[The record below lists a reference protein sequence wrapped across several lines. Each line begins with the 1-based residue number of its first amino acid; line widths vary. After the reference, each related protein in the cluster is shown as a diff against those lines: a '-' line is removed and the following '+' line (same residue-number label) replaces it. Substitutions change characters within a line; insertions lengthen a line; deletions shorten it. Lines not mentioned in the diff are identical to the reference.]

1 MRAVPALLVVA
12 LLAALVAAGAAAARP
27 TPAEVRLAETYA
39 PVMRLSEP
47 PRACEESS
55 PYQPTDVDAAILG
68 NDEVAL
74 RGPWDR
80 TNIVAI
86 GPTGER
92 IGRGLWGYH
101 LDFPGD
107 PLQPGCSYEEWELRL
122 RERAGPTAYARV
134 VTEAAY
140 PGRLALQYWFFYVF
154 NDWNNTHEG
163 DWEMIQLNFDA
174 ATPEEALAAGPVE
187 AGYSQHSSAERAEWG
202 GEKLELVDGTHPV
215 VYPSAGSGANFFQPE
230 LHLMRSELE
239 GVGCD
244 NTTGPHQTVRPRVR
258 TVPTDRDAYLRLYP
272 WLGYEGRWG
281 ERQVAFFNGPTGPND
296 KTQWTEPFTW
306 AETRWRDTSFAVPA
320 GGALGTQA
328 TDIFCGAIERGSL
341 WLRDVKTNPG
351 IAAAVLGGLAVLLLW
366 GLSRTAW
373 GPVSPLPAAR
383 GRRWGQLVS
392 ASLRLHARHP
402 RVFLGIGLL
411 FVPLALII
419 TLVQFVIFHLSTLES
434 LLNEAGERNA
444 FVGALAFGLGLVF
457 TLAAY
462 GIVQAATAWA
472 VAELDAGRRPRP
484 LAAYRAILPRLRGLI
499 PAMVLIAV
507 IAGTLTLS
515 LIFIPV
521 AVWLLVRWSLAGAVA
536 GTEGGPA
543 LRLLRRSAELAR
555 GRWWRMASILLV
567 AVIALLLGPAIGVAF
582 LIFTGASFDFVNL
595 IAGVVYVAAVPLSA
609 VLTTYL
615 YYDLRER
622 RRAEPAGEPAAG
634 EAVAPA

>member
-12 LLAALVAAGAAAARP
+12 LLAALVAAGAAAAQP

-39 PVMRLSEP
+39 PVMKLSEP

-80 TNIVAI
+80 TNVVAI

-92 IGRGLWGYH
+92 LGRGLWGYN

-107 PLQPGCSYEEWELRL
+107 PLQPGCGYEEWELRL
-122 RERAGPTAYARV
+122 REKAGPTAYARV

-174 ATPEEALAAGPVE
+174 GTPEEALETGPVE

-202 GEKLELVDGTHPV
+202 DEKLELVDGTHPV
-215 VYPSAGSGANFFQPE
+215 VYPSAGSGANFFQAE

-244 NTTGPHQTVRPRVR
+244 NTTGPHQTVRPEVR
-258 TVPTDRDAYLRLYP
+258 TVPTDRDEYLRLYP

-281 ERQVAFFNGPTGPND
+281 ERQAAFFNGPTGPND
-296 KTQWTEPFTW
+296 KRQWTEPFGW
-306 AETRWRDTSFAVPA
+306 AESRWRDKSFAVPA
-320 GGALGTQA
+320 GGAVGTQA

-341 WLRDVKTNPG
+341 WLRDIKTNPG
-351 IAAAVLGGLAVLLLW
+351 ISVAVLGGLAVLLLW

-373 GPVSPLPAAR
+373 GPVAPLPAAR
-383 GRRWGQLVS
+383 PRRWGQLVS
-392 ASLRLHARHP
+392 ATLRLNGGRL
-402 RVFLGIGLL
+402 RLFLGIGLL
-411 FVPLALII
+411 FIPLGLLI
-419 TLVQFVIFHLSTLES
+419 TLVQFVVFRLSTLEA
-434 LLNEAGERNA
+434 LLNEAGEQNA
-444 FVGALAFGLGLVF
+444 FVGALVFGLGLGF

-472 VAELDAGRRPRP
+472 VAELDAGRRPRA
-484 LAAYRAILPRLRGLI
+484 LEAYRAIVPRLRALI
-499 PAMVLIAV
+499 PAMGLIAV
-507 IAGTLTLS
+507 IAGVLTLS
-515 LIFIPV
+515 VIFIPV
-521 AVWLLVRWSLAGAVA
+521 AVWLLVRWSLAGTVA
-536 GTEGGPA
+536 GTEGGSA
-543 LRLLRRSAELAR
+543 LGLLRRSAELAR
-555 GRWWRMASILLV
+555 GHWWRVASILLV
-567 AVIALLLGPAIGVAF
+567 AVVALLLGPALGVAF

-595 IAGVVYVAAVPLSA
+595 IAGMVYVAAVPLSA
-609 VLTTYL
+609 ILTAYL

-622 RRAEPAGEPAAG
+622 RRVEPAGEPAAG
-634 EAVAPA
+634 EAIAPA